1 MNSSFSLASNGQL
14 AERHKKKKKK
24 TLAEKNSK
32 HDSFY
37 LSTTPE
43 MVYLPSPF
51 PSLSLPLA
59 ELGSE

>member
-14 AERHKKKKKK
+14 AERHKKKR

-51 PSLSLPLA
+51 PFLSLPLT